1 VQDLRRHPSYVVV
14 LPERS
19 EYQTSQILETIKKG
33 VARRAINFL
42 KRKGSPWL
50 QAPERKFPPLVFT
63 TGASRATDDVR
74 GRRETKEVIDMK
86 VRSDLHAGGFPFT
99 G

>member
-50 QAPERKFPPLVFT
+50 ERLT
-63 TGASRATDDVR
+63 VR
-74 GRRETKEVIDMK
+74 HPSGEIER
-86 VRSDLHAGGFPFT
+86 H
-99 G
+99 